1 MDWCRPSDPGSG
13 PDAKQRAERQAMSAT
28 LALWISIFLNG
39 LAQVLLKKGLG
50 PRQKHTGFSGRWWL
64 ALFTNGWV
72 WAWGLSFVAAT
83 ALWILA
89 LSKLDISYAFPL
101 LSISFILV
109 AVLSRLLLGEY

>member
-1 MDWCRPSDPGSG
+1 
-13 PDAKQRAERQAMSAT
+13 MSAT

-39 LAQVLLKKGLG
+39 LAQVLLKKGV
-50 PRQKHTGFSGRWWL
+50 GRSQGQGGTSASWWL
-64 ALFTNGWV
+64 SLLANVWV

-101 LSISFILV
+101 LSTSFILV
-109 AVLSRLLLGEY
+109 AILSKLILGEYISPRRWMAILIICLGVILIASK